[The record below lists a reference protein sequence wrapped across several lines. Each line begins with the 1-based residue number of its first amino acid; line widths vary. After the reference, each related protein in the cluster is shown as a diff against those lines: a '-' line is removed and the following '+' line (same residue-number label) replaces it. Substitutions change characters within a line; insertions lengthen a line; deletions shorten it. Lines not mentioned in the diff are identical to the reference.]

1 MGSLLIIFAT
11 IFVLAPI
18 AKAYAD
24 RISRQAPLDSLEVR
38 NELVRLRDEV
48 ERLNGQMARLE
59 DEHSFMVKLLGDG
72 TRGKLG
78 EGGKDAG

>member
-24 RISRQAPLDSLEVR
+24 RISRQTLDSPEVR
-38 NELVRLRDEV
+38 NELARLRDEV
-48 ERLNGQMARLE
+48 ERLNGQVARLE

>member
-24 RISRQAPLDSLEVR
+24 RIARQVPPDSGDVR
-38 NELVRLRDEV
+38 GEIARLRDEV
-48 ERLNGQMARLE
+48 ERLNGQVARLE

-72 TRGKLG
+72 ERGKLG
-78 EGGKDAG
+78 EGGQDAG